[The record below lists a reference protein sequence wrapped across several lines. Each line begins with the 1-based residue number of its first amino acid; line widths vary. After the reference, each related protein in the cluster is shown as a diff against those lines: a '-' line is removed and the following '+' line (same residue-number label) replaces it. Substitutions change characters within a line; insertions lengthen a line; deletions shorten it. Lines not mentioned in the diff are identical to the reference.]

1 MESSPAS
8 LNLPLV
14 LASASPRRRE
24 ILPLLGLPFETAPAG
39 SEPAIDPRLPLD
51 QAVCAVARGKAAE
64 VASRFPGRTVLGA
77 DTVVSVDGLVL
88 GKPRDPEDARR
99 MLRLLQGRSHTVYT
113 GVWLFGPGFPPKGK
127 GFADSARVAFFPL
140 TPREIDEYVA
150 TGEPMDKAGAYG
162 IQGAGL
168 RNIRG
173 IEGDFYT
180 VMGLPGGRLWRFLQ
194 GLPEE

>member
-1 MESSPAS
+1 MSFAPM
-8 LNLPLV
+8 PLI

-24 ILPLLGLPFETAPAG
+24 ILSLLGLPFEVAPAS
-39 SEPAIDPRLPLD
+39 SEPAVDPLLPLGE
-51 QAVCAVARGKAAE
+51 AVCAVARGKAAE
-64 VASRFPGRTVLGA
+64 VAARFPGRMVLGA

-88 GKPRDPEDARR
+88 GKPRDEADARR
-99 MLRLLQGRSHTVYT
+99 MLRLLQGRTHTVFT
-113 GVWLFGPGFPPKGK
+113 GVWLFGPGYPAEGS
-127 GFADSARVAFFPL
+127 GFADSAKVTFFPL
-140 TPREIDEYVA
+140 TSREIDEYVA

-180 VMGLPGGRLWRFLQ
+180 VMGLPGGRLWRFLHNH
-194 GLPEE
+194 PEG

>member
-1 MESSPAS
+1 MSPTRI
-8 LNLPLV
+8 PLI

-24 ILPLLGLPFETAPAG
+24 ILTLLGLPFVAVPAEN
-39 SEPAIDPRLPLD
+39 EPAVDPLLPLD

-64 VASRFPGRTVLGA
+64 VAARYPGRTVLGA
-77 DTVVSVDGLVL
+77 DTVVSVDGLTL
-88 GKPRDPEDARR
+88 GKPRDEDDARR
-99 MLRLLQGRSHTVYT
+99 MLRLLQGRAHTVYT
-113 GVWLFGPGFPPKGK
+113 GVWLFGPGRPPEGN
-127 GFADSARVAFFPL
+127 GFADSARVAFFSLSPQ
-140 TPREIDEYVA
+140 EIDEYVA

-180 VMGLPGGRLWRFLQ
+180 VMGLPGGRLWRFLH
-194 GLPEE
+194 GRPAE

>member
-1 MESSPAS
+1 MER
-8 LNLPLV
+8 LPTPLI

-24 ILPLLGLPFETAPAG
+24 ILTLLGLPFEAVPAEN
-39 SEPAIDPRLPLD
+39 EPAVDPLLPLD

-64 VASRFPGRTVLGA
+64 VAARFPGRVVLGA
-77 DTVVSVDGLVL
+77 DTMVSVDGLTL
-88 GKPRDPEDARR
+88 GKPRDEADARR
-99 MLRLLQGRSHTVYT
+99 MLRLLQGRSHEVYT
-113 GVWLFGPGFPPKGK
+113 GVWVFGPGYPSAGY
-127 GFADSARVAFFPL
+127 GFADRARVCFFPL
-140 TPREIDEYVA
+140 SAREIDEYVA

-162 IQGAGL
+162 IQGRGL

-180 VMGLPGGRLWRFLQ
+180 VMGLPGGRLWRFLN

>member
-1 MESSPAS
+1 MER
-8 LNLPLV
+8 LPTPLI

-24 ILPLLGLPFETAPAG
+24 ILTLLGLPFEAVPAEN
-39 SEPAIDPRLPLD
+39 EPAVDPLLPLD

-64 VASRFPGRTVLGA
+64 VAARFPGRVVLGA
-77 DTVVSVDGLVL
+77 DTVVSVDGLTL
-88 GKPRDPEDARR
+88 GKPRDEADARR
-99 MLRLLQGRSHTVYT
+99 MLRLLQGRSHEVYT
-113 GVWLFGPGFPPKGK
+113 GVWVFGPGYPSAGY
-127 GFADSARVAFFPL
+127 GFADRARVRFFPL
-140 TPREIDEYVA
+140 SAREIDEYVA

-162 IQGAGL
+162 IQGRGL

-180 VMGLPGGRLWRFLQ
+180 VMGLPGGRLWRFLN